1 MKKITLLCTLIALAL
16 CDYKKLSKYSSV
28 SVKPDTKV
36 YLDLNSFKTG
46 DLISLEINMDLFFGG
61 STSSYEFQIDQVPAT
76 TYYDQDYWD
85 GLRTVINRNVTCSS
99 VHYCKFSLE
108 EIKREGNNY
117 IYIIVP
123 SPFSD
128 FYSFWGNK
136 IKISNTGGLSS
147 GAIAGIVIG
156 ILVPILLIVGLV
168 TYFRRRNKNNNVP
181 RPLINYQ
188 NNPPTNDVAYNS
200 GPVYQPSTFQ
210 QPIYQQ
216 PQTYQQPIPLQPY
229 QPGAIYQNQ

>member
-1 MKKITLLCTLIALAL
+1 MKKITLLCVLIALAL
-16 CDYKKLSKYSSV
+16 CEYKKLSKYSSV
-28 SVKPDTKV
+28 SVKPDTQV
-36 YLDLNSFKTG
+36 YLDLKSFKTG
-46 DLISLEINMDLFFGG
+46 DLISLEIKMDLFFGG

-85 GLRTVINRNVTCSS
+85 GLRTVVNKNVTCSRRET
-99 VHYCKFSLE
+99 CKFSWE

-123 SPFSD
+123 APFSD

-156 ILVPILLIVGLV
+156 VLVPLNSR
-168 TYFRRRNKNNNVP
+168 TSYFLYKKKKKIR
-181 RPLINYQ
+181 
-188 NNPPTNDVAYNS
+188 
-200 GPVYQPSTFQ
+200 
-210 QPIYQQ
+210 
-216 PQTYQQPIPLQPY
+216 
-229 QPGAIYQNQ
+229 